1 MRGSEPKRMVY
12 CWKCGSELQS
22 NVSYCAKCGSPVQPA
37 YATTTNVTGST
48 GLDQLTANRDVQD
61 LWLRRAV
68 AFIIDSVIIGIGSII
83 LALVFTIPLFI
94 VGPSLFRFDFW
105 GVWFWGFIPVLL
117 VGYFI
122 LAEAGWGRTIC
133 KEAMGLKAVRVDGR
147 PMDLG
152 SSFLRNISKIN
163 WLLLL
168 LDVIAGLVMHGD
180 GRQKFSDRLAGTTV
194 ESVRVS
200 AQILR

>member
-1 MRGSEPKRMVY
+1 M
-12 CWKCGSELQS
+12 
-22 NVSYCAKCGSPVQPA
+22 
-37 YATTTNVTGST
+37 
-48 GLDQLTANRDVQD
+48 
-61 LWLRRAV
+61 
-68 AFIIDSVIIGIGSII
+68 
-83 LALVFTIPLFI
+83 ALVFAIPLFI
-94 VGPSLFRFDFW
+94 GGPSFFRFDFW
-105 GVWFWGFIPVLL
+105 GVWLGGFIPLL
-117 VGYFI
+117 IVGYFI
-122 LAEAGWGRTIC
+122 IAEAGWGRTIG

-147 PMDLG
+147 SMDLG

-194 ESVRVS
+194 ESTRVS